1 MEEKHN
7 INKGHETPQQ
17 HASTNS
23 GSIPSL
29 GDIESEIKTLES
41 EINNHFENANSQ
53 LKGYVAEDWA
63 RRTFNIDTAINKKEN
78 G

>member
-23 GSIPSL
+23 G